1 MPTLRAM
8 RDLWFDNELGPEGD
22 GRGCT
27 WIRGAD
33 PVVGFVGSM
42 SSVDLQG
49 TACLHTVWHAIG
61 H

>member
-1 MPTLRAM
+1 M
-8 RDLWFDNELGPEGD
+8 RDLWFDNELDPGGD